1 MFMLIALCLLQG
13 VSSQAHERVLSFLMG
28 AASFRLYFGLR
39 EVLSQPHEAQ
49 RPPLL
54 PRDPGIMP
62 QRPDEGTFALGACET
77 LGRGVQVRPAT
88 RCCAARVGYD
98 EPGTVLGLRVR
109 PCDHPQQLTLG
120 GSFPASDT
128 GADWSAAAS
137 RAVEL

>member
-1 MFMLIALCLLQG
+1 MFMLIALYLLQG

-28 AASFRLYFGLR
+28 TASFRFCFGLC
-39 EVLSQPHEAQ
+39 EVLPQPLEAQ
-49 RPPLL
+49 RSPLF
-54 PRDPGIMP
+54 PGDPGIMP

-77 LGRGVQVRPAT
+77 FGRGVQMRPAT
-88 RCCAARVGYD
+88 GCCAARVGYD

-120 GSFPASDT
+120 GSFPASDA

-137 RAVEL
+137 RSVEL